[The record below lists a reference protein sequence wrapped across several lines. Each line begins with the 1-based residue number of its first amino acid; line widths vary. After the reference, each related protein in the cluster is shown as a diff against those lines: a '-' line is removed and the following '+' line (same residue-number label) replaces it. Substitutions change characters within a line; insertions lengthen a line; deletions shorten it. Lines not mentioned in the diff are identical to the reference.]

1 MTVLSTVKIGAD
13 VLDISKPCDVVIS
26 LKKMQLKLAVGGVR
40 ETVRIDGEEVTFMR
54 ANDGRLA
61 NLIARY
67 ESECA
72 RASGGKKRTRFAKR
86 FRISQH

>member
-1 MTVLSTVKIGAD
+1 MTITSTVKIGTD
-13 VLDISKPCDVVIS
+13 LIDISKPCDVVTA

-54 ANDGRLA
+54 ANDRRLA
-61 NLIARY
+61 ALTTHY

-72 RASGGKKRTRFAKR
+72 RQGGGAKRTRYAKR
-86 FRISQH
+86 FRIGKC

>member
-1 MTVLSTVKIGAD
+1 MTVASTVKIGAD
-13 VLDISKPCDVVIS
+13 LIDIAKPCDVVTA

-54 ANDGRLA
+54 ANDRRLA
-61 NLIARY
+61 SLIATY

-72 RASGGKKRTRFAKR
+72 RQGGMSKRTRYAKR
-86 FRISQH
+86 FRFT

>member
-1 MTVLSTVKIGAD
+1 MSIVSTVKIGAD
-13 VLDISKPCDVVIS
+13 TIDISKPCDVVTA

-54 ANDGRLA
+54 ANDRRLA
-61 NLIARY
+61 SLIAHS

-72 RASGGKKRTRFAKR
+72 RSGGGKKRIRYAKR
-86 FRISQH
+86 FRYT

>member
-1 MTVLSTVKIGAD
+1 MTITRTVKIGAD
-13 VLDISKPCDVVIS
+13 LIDIALPCDVVTA

-54 ANDGRLA
+54 ANDSRLA
-61 NLIARY
+61 SLIAHY

-72 RASGGKKRTRFAKR
+72 RQGGGKKRTRYAKR
-86 FRISQH
+86 FRFT

>member
-1 MTVLSTVKIGAD
+1 MSIASTVKIGAD
-13 VLDISKPCDVVIS
+13 LIDIAKPCDVVIA

-54 ANDGRLA
+54 ANDSRLA
-61 NLIARY
+61 SLIAHY

-72 RASGGKKRTRFAKR
+72 RLGGGRKRARYAKR
-86 FRISQH
+86 FRYT

>member
-1 MTVLSTVKIGAD
+1 MNVTSTVKIGTD
-13 VLDISKPCDVVIS
+13 LVDIAKPCDVVTA

-54 ANDGRLA
+54 GNDSRLA
-61 NLIARY
+61 SLIALY

-72 RASGGKKRTRFAKR
+72 RLGGGKKRTRYAKR
-86 FRISQH
+86 FRYT

>member
-1 MTVLSTVKIGAD
+1 MTITSTVKIGSD
-13 VLDISKPCDVVIS
+13 LIDIAKPCDVVTA

-54 ANDGRLA
+54 ANDRRLA
-61 NLIARY
+61 SLIAHY

-72 RASGGKKRTRFAKR
+72 RAGGAKRRTHYAKR
-86 FRISQH
+86 FRYT

>member
-1 MTVLSTVKIGAD
+1 MAVQSTVKIGAD
-13 VLDISKPCDVVIS
+13 LIDIAKPCDVVTA

-54 ANDGRLA
+54 ANDRRLVA
-61 NLIARY
+61 LIAQY

-72 RASGGKKRTRFAKR
+72 RQGGTAKRTRFAKR
-86 FRISQH
+86 FRYT